1 MMSKKMTVEKNKAA
15 EYPGSHAC
23 CFFLGFYYTTQRLK
37 KCIQFCCPNEEA
49 ALGIIVVSLPSTTY
63 LCGTFLTL

>member
-15 EYPGSHAC
+15 EYPGSHSC

-37 KCIQFCCPNEEA
+37 K
-49 ALGIIVVSLPSTTY
+49 
-63 LCGTFLTL
+63 